1 MSFLA
6 STFGGA
12 LTLDPAADLI
22 EFKETWHNRGAFRD
36 VVESIA
42 KQLSALGLG
51 EDARVGVLKR
61 NHPDPFAAVIS
72 VICMDGV
79 IVSVNSMLPDDKL
92 NEDLR
97 TLALPVV
104 VGLREDLERPG
115 VLETLKAAGSAVI
128 ELHPILKGARLL
140 EGFSEFDPSS
150 VRLTNPGVFVEMLTS
165 GTTGKPKRIPLKRD
179 AYADS
184 FKSAMSYEKGRAPED
199 PPKIRSGLQ
208 MVVSPLSHI
217 GGLWGALSS
226 FAAGRRMCVLQ
237 KFSVEDWRSAVVRHR
252 PKVAGAV
259 PAALRMILDA
269 DVPKEDLSSLI
280 AVRTGTQP
288 LDPATALEFLDRYDI
303 AVLQNYGA
311 TEFAGAVAGWSL
323 DEFREFF
330 RAKPDSVGRFQP
342 GVKGRIVDGASGE
355 PLVSGEEGVLEL
367 KARQFGI
374 GDDWLRTTDRARI
387 DKEGFLYILGRTDN
401 AILRGGFKVHPDDVV
416 SVLERHPSVREA
428 VVVGRPDRRLGAVP
442 VAAIML
448 KSGVKEPVEAE
459 LRAFAREHLTA
470 YQVPVEFV
478 VVDDVP
484 RTTSMK
490 PALPLV
496 SDLLEKKLAKIA

>member
-1 MSFLA
+1 MSFLS
-6 STFGGA
+6 STFSDV
-12 LTLDPAADLI
+12 LTLDPTADLI
-22 EFKETWHNRGAFRD
+22 EFNETWYDRGAFRD
-36 VVESIA
+36 VVETVA
-42 KQLSALGLG
+42 AQLHALGLG
-51 EDARVGVLKR
+51 EDTRIGILKR
-61 NHPDPFAAVIS
+61 NHPDPFAAIIS

-79 IVSVNSMLPDDKL
+79 IVSINSMLPDDKL
-92 NEDLR
+92 NADIS
-97 TLALPVV
+97 TLELPVV
-104 VGLREDLERPG
+104 IGLRDDLERPG
-115 VLETLKAAGSAVI
+115 VLASLKASGTAVI
-128 ELHPILKGARLL
+128 ELEPTLKGAALL
-140 EGFSEFDPSS
+140 DGFSQYDPSL
-150 VRLTNPGVFVEMLTS
+150 VRMSSPGVFIEMLTS

-226 FAAGRRMCVLQ
+226 FAAGRRICLLE
-237 KFSVEDWRSAVVRHR
+237 KFSVENWCGAVVRHR

-269 DVPKEDLSSLI
+269 NVPKEDLRSLV

-288 LDPATALEFLDRYDI
+288 LDPATAIEFLDRYDI

-311 TEFAGAVAGWSL
+311 TEFAGAVAGWSIE
-323 DEFREFF
+323 DFREYF

-342 GVKGRIVDGASGE
+342 GVEGRIVDADTGDA
-355 PLVSGEEGVLEL
+355 LAVGEEGVLEL
-367 KARQFGI
+367 KARQFGNN
-374 GDDWLRTTDRARI
+374 GQWLRTTDRAKI
-387 DKEGFLYILGRTDN
+387 DQDGFLYILGRTDN
-401 AILRGGFKVHPDDVV
+401 AILRGGFKVHPDEVV
-416 SVLERHPSVREA
+416 SVLERHPSIREA
-428 VVVGRPDRRLGAVP
+428 VVVGRADRRLGAVP

-448 KSGVKEPVEAE
+448 KSGMKAPADSE

-496 SDLLEKKLAKIA
+496 RDMLEEKLAKIA